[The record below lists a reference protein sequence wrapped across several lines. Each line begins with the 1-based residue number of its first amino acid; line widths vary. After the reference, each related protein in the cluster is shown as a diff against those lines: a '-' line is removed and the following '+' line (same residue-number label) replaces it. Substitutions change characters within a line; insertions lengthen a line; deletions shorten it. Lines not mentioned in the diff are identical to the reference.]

1 MAYQPKS
8 YRKFLAGTVSAA
20 VVASA
25 VAPVAAASFKDVPA
39 DNVHAEDISALV
51 EKGYIKGYPDGT
63 FKPKNSLTRGEAAI
77 IFSRILKDAGVTQ
90 KGAGFPDVPASK
102 AELAEAVAIVQAAG
116 IMIGDEKGNFNPNAN
131 ITREQMAKVVVEA
144 FKLTK
149 PANYTTKVTDL
160 DKAAPWAREYIQVLE
175 ANGVTKNTEFMPKQ
189 NVTRAQFASFVVRA
203 LNVGVTAANIEAV
216 KVVGEK
222 TLEVTF
228 NGELK
233 EVKKEDFAIQGVE
246 IESVSIK
253 AAEAKTTV
261 VVIKTKT
268 ALEEGKSYSVS
279 YKGQTTDKAKVD
291 VPVVTPKVESVSA
304 IADNKVVVNFNTEIG
319 NVDHTNFS
327 INQGMYIGKVELNSD
342 KKSVTLTLTSDL
354 VDGTTYEVTAK
365 DIVSTRGLKLE
376 SGKASFTYKLAKIS
390 DVTLSTTKFAQ
401 GENILDYLVV
411 KDGNGHTVET
421 EAYKVTNVYSTNTS
435 VIETD
440 GDVVGEPGEVAK
452 VTIEV
457 EYKDGTKHKSAE
469 YTVSVKTP
477 AGTGE
482 IAGFYLEKAG
492 VVDADSNY
500 LTHATTDVYDNA
512 AAYKLDASLG
522 KKFKTTLYVGEAY
535 NLHVFND
542 DTDGNP
548 LTAELDL
555 VGGGY
560 TITSTNATVATVT
573 RDAGAGAVYVSG
585 HNAGST
591 DIVIT
596 KGSFTKT
603 IRIEVKEAPKFQD
616 VHVGATSVKLSD
628 ESQLGTS
635 KVQKGVNQ
643 EVVKLGWKD
652 QYENVTSLGSRVD
665 ATDSDNDG
673 KIEISNPFGFSASEK
688 LVISVDKLKDGTYP
702 VKLEVV
708 NGELVLTAEK
718 DKDISS
724 FDVKVTYHK
733 ADGSTI
739 QKKVAVTYKNVDATK
754 KAVSYEIIPST
765 KDLNANAAKSYES
778 DTDKVT
784 FTAYALDANGNR
796 VADVSNYVDLT
807 VSGSYAKWLNV
818 EDAVNSNSSATKSS
832 GVASVAFKADAY
844 KYLNEAGSLAVGVA
858 IDYNGLNATQE
869 NSTYATETITFT
881 NTFGAPKTVTVDTNP
896 VLVDLSK
903 VSALNVKDL
912 VFGKI
917 NANEFVKDGSSLI
930 AVLKG
935 ADGYSVEPNVTVK
948 DKDGKVVPFGALQ
961 YGLNATTPSAAGYGP
976 VFVSGQELKF
986 SGKITNANNVS
997 YNGAG
1002 VTTPITVTSDDLA
1015 SALNITSGY
1024 KGTFTLVIDKVY
1036 MAGEKTV
1043 TGASSEQNLLSAPV
1057 QIQVTLVK

>member
-8 YRKFLAGTVSAA
+8 YRKFVATAA
-20 VVASA
+20 TATLVASA
-25 VAPVAAASFKDVPA
+25 VTPAAAASFTDVSDRYKEA
-39 DNVHAEDISALV
+39 VDFLV
-51 EKGYIKGYPDGT
+51 EKGVTNGVSETSFGTSQEIKRADAAVMIAKLLGLDTENAPDAGFTDVPERARGAVNALKAAGIINGKTATT
-63 FKPKNSLTRGEAAI
+63 FGAQDPMTRAEMAKVIANAYELTGEDVELPFTDVSKTFETYVKALYKHEITTGKTATKFGSDEKVTRGEFAL
-77 IFSRILKDAGVTQ
+77 FVHR
-90 KGAGFPDVPASK
+90 
-102 AELAEAVAIVQAAG
+102 AE
-116 IMIGDEKGNFNPNAN
+116 N
-131 ITREQMAKVVVEA
+131 
-144 FKLTK
+144 
-149 PANYTTKVTDL
+149 
-160 DKAAPWAREYIQVLE
+160 
-175 ANGVTKNTEFMPKQ
+175 
-189 NVTRAQFASFVVRA
+189 
-203 LNVGVTAANIEAV
+203 LNVAPE
-216 KVVGEK
+216 VV
-222 TLEVTF
+222 
-228 NGELK
+228 
-233 EVKKEDFAIQGVE
+233 
-246 IESVSIK
+246 
-253 AAEAKTTV
+253 
-261 VVIKTKT
+261 
-268 ALEEGKSYSVS
+268 
-279 YKGQTTDKAKVD
+279 
-291 VPVVTPKVESVSA
+291 SVSA
-304 IADNKVVVNFNTEIG
+304 IADNKVVVKFNTEIG

-365 DIVSTRGLKLE
+365 DIMSTRGLKLE

-390 DVTLSTTKFAQ
+390 DVTLSTTKFAK

-435 VIETD
+435 VIEAD

-482 IAGFYLEKAG
+482 VAGFYLEKAG
-492 VVDADSNY
+492 VADADSNY
-500 LTHATTDVYDNA
+500 LTHATTDVYDNT

-573 RDAGAGAVYVSG
+573 RGTGAVYVSG

-635 KVQKGVNQ
+635 NVQKGVNQ

-652 QYENVTSLGSRVD
+652 QYGNVTSLASGVN

-718 DKDISS
+718 NKDISN

-739 QKKVAVTYKNVDATK
+739 QKKVAVTYKNVNATK

-778 DTDKVT
+778 DTDIVT
-784 FTAYALDANGNR
+784 FTVYALDANGNR

-961 YGLNATTPSAAGYGP
+961 YGLNETTPSAAGYGP

-1015 SALNITSGY
+1015 SALEITSGY

-1036 MAGEKTV
+1036 MAGETTV

>member
-8 YRKFLAGTVSAA
+8 YRKFVATAA
-20 VVASA
+20 TAAMVASA
-25 VAPVAAASFKDVPA
+25 VTPAYAASFTDVNDRYKEAVDYLVGKGIANGLTETKFGVSEKIKRVDAAVMIAKALGLDGKNAPDAGFKDVPA
-39 DNVHAEDISALV
+39 RAKEAVNALKAAGIINGKSAT
-51 EKGYIKGYPDGT
+51 T
-63 FKPKNSLTRGEAAI
+63 FGANDTLTRGEMAI
-77 IFSRILKDAGVTQ
+77 IVKNAYQLNGDGTELKFT
-90 KGAGFPDVPASK
+90 DVNDRY
-102 AELAEAVAIVQAAG
+102 AEAVKALVKNEITSGKSATSFGTA
-116 IMIGDEKGNFNPNAN
+116 DP
-131 ITREQMAKVVVEA
+131 ITR
-144 FKLTK
+144 
-149 PANYTTKVTDL
+149 
-160 DKAAPWAREYIQVLE
+160 
-175 ANGVTKNTEFMPKQ
+175 
-189 NVTRAQFASFVVRA
+189 
-203 LNVGVTAANIEAV
+203 
-216 KVVGEK
+216 GE
-222 TLEVTF
+222 
-228 NGELK
+228 
-233 EVKKEDFAIQGVE
+233 FAIFLYKADTLTVAPE
-246 IESVSIK
+246 VVSVN
-253 AAEAKTTV
+253 AV
-261 VVIKTKT
+261 
-268 ALEEGKSYSVS
+268 
-279 YKGQTTDKAKVD
+279 
-291 VPVVTPKVESVSA
+291 
-304 IADNKVVVNFNTEIG
+304 ADNKVVVTFNTTIEK
-319 NVDHTNFS
+319 VDHTNFS

-390 DVTLSTTKFAQ
+390 DVTLSTTKFAK

-573 RDAGAGAVYVSG
+573 RGAGAVYVSG

-652 QYENVTSLGSRVD
+652 QYENVTSLGSGVN

-1015 SALNITSGY
+1015 SALDITSGY

-1036 MAGEKTV
+1036 MAGETTV